1 MKNRRTFFLVLSI
14 LIVIALMIPTIS
26 LPITAQE
33 APKGPWVDEVV
44 FSSVSD
50 DATAISMLEAG
61 EAHLYYYGLTDPELF
76 KKVKSSP
83 NLWYALSYGS
93 YNELTFNPVGP
104 EFPATGEL
112 NPFSSPRIREAMNYL
127 VDRKYIAD
135 ELCGGLAVPRYLA
148 ITPSFP
154 DYARLIDVAK
164 KLELK
169 YSYDFEKA
177 KTIITEEM
185 KKLGAELVNGKW
197 QYKGKPVTIKFI
209 IRVEDER
216 KQIGD
221 YVASQLEKL
230 GFTVERMYK
239 TSKEAAPL
247 WLFGDPAE
255 GKWHIYTGGWVTT
268 SIARDESDN
277 FDFFYTPRGI
287 PVPLWQAY
295 KPDPEFDEISK
306 RLATKDYASWE
317 ERNEMMAK
325 ALELSMKDSVRVWLV
340 NSLTAWV
347 ARKGVKQ
354 AYDLAGGFYG
364 ARLWPYT
371 LRFEGQVGG
380 TAKIVTQAEI
390 PIEPWNPLGGSD
402 WVYDTMVYRATY
414 DPPLMPDPY
423 TGLFWPLKVEKAE
436 VYVKRGIPVTKTL
449 DWLSLKFVDEVK
461 VPSDAWYG
469 WDAKEHKILT
479 APEGLTAKAKVVV
492 YFRDDLFEH
501 KWHDGTK
508 ISLADF
514 IFNYIITFDR
524 ADNASTVFDESYLQA
539 FLAFKEYFKG
549 FRIVSENPLVLE
561 FYTDN
566 VYPDAEWI
574 VNDVSL
580 WFYPSADYG
589 PTPWHMVTIGLLA
602 EEKGL
607 AAFTAAK
614 ADKIGVER
622 LNYITGA
629 TLKTLKDMLD
639 EVIATKYI
647 PYKEVLGKYITE
659 DEALARYNALKAW
672 YEAKGH
678 FWIGDGP
685 FYLES
690 VDPTAHVI
698 VLKANREYPDTADKW
713 MGFGEPKMPEVTIEG
728 PSNVISGLGSA
739 FNVRVTFKGEPY
751 SIYDVESVKYIIV
764 DAKGRV
770 MAVGTAKPV
779 EDGLWTVG
787 LEAADTSALP
797 PGSTKLLVAVSSKL
811 VSIPA
816 LKETS
821 FTALSLEDY
830 LSGKLGEVE
839 ARAKAEVESLK
850 GTISSLEAEVGSLR
864 DQLSTLNTML
874 MISIVIAVIAI
885 AIAAVALVR
894 KRK

>member
-1 MKNRRTFFLVLSI
+1 MKNGRFLLVLSI
-14 LIVIALMIPTIS
+14 LVAFMLIIPTMS
-26 LPITAQE
+26 LPTAAQE
-33 APKGPWVDEVV
+33 APRGPWVDEVV
-44 FSSVSD
+44 FSSVAD

-76 KKVKSSP
+76 KKVKASP
-83 NLWYALSYGS
+83 NLWYAMSYGS

-112 NPFSSPRIREAMNYL
+112 NPFWDPKIREAMNYL

-169 YSYDFEKA
+169 YSYNFEKA
-177 KTIITEEM
+177 KAIITEEM

-216 KQIGD
+216 KEIGD

-268 SIARDESDN
+268 VIARDESDN

-295 KPDPEFDEISK
+295 KPAPEFDEVAK

-317 ERNEMMAK
+317 ERNELMAK

-371 LRFEGQVGG
+371 LRFEGKVGG
-380 TAKIVTQAEI
+380 TAKIVTQAKI

-402 WVYDTMVYRATY
+402 WVYDTMIYRATY

-423 TGLFWPLKVEKAE
+423 TGLYWPLKVVKAE

-449 DWLSLKFVDEVK
+449 DWLSLKFVDKIEV
-461 VPSDAWYG
+461 PTDAWYG

-479 APEGLTAKAKVVV
+479 APDGLTAKAKVVLH
-492 YFRDDLFEH
+492 FRDDLFEH

-524 ADNASTVFDESYLQA
+524 ADNASAVFDESYLET
-539 FLAFKEYFKG
+539 FKAFKEYFKG
-549 FRIVSENPLVLE
+549 FKIVSKKPLVLE
-561 FYTDN
+561 LYTDN

-574 VNDVSL
+574 AANVAS
-580 WFYPSADYG
+580 WFYPQGDYG
-589 PTPWHMVTIGLLA
+589 PAPWHMITIGLLA

-614 ADKIGVER
+614 ADKLGVER

-629 TLKTLKDMLD
+629 TLDTLKRMLD
-639 EVIATKYI
+639 EAIATKYI

-659 DEALARYNALKAW
+659 DEAVARYEALKKW
-672 YEAKGH
+672 YEEKGH

-690 VDPTAHVI
+690 VDATAHVI
-698 VLKANREYPDTADKW
+698 TIKANREYPDTADKW
-713 MGFGEPKMPEVTIEG
+713 MIFGEPKIPEVAVEG

-739 FNVRVTFKGEPY
+739 FNVKVTFKGEPY
-751 SIYDVESVKYIIV
+751 KISDIDSVKYIIV

-770 MAVGTAKPV
+770 TAVGTAKAV
-779 EDGLWTVG
+779 EDGLWSVG
-787 LEAADTSALP
+787 LSAADTSALP
-797 PGSTKLLVAVSSKL
+797 PGSTKLLVAVTSKL
-811 VSIPA
+811 VSIPVI
-816 LKETS
+816 KETS
-821 FTALSLEDY
+821 FTALGLEDY

-839 ARAKAEVESLK
+839 ARAKAGIEPLK
-850 GTISSLEAEVGSLR
+850 DAVSSLEADVGSLKG
-864 DQLSTLNTML
+864 QISTLNTML
-874 MISIVIAVIAI
+874 IISIVISIIAI

-894 KRK
+894 RQK